1 MHQPTFARVE
11 FERDGYKTRR
21 QKFLERLDGLVP
33 WQRFE
38 AAIEPHYP
46 KPGRGRRPYPLSV
59 MLRIHIV
66 QLCYNLSDP
75 GTNAEN
81 NRTEPRRLGPLS
93 GGLGRNWNEHRMRF
107 ISHKTTDQILD
118 NLTGYLNRI
127 SNSGH

>member
-1 MHQPTFARVE
+1 MPSAATAGSTTTLQRWSTTCWSTGLRLTDPAAGRV
-11 FERDGYKTRR
+11 D
-21 QKFLERLDGLVP
+21 DLVS
-33 WQRFE
+33 RV
-38 AAIEPHYP
+38 A
-46 KPGRGRRPYPLSV
+46 
-59 MLRIHIV
+59 
-66 QLCYNLSDP
+66 
-75 GTNAEN
+75 NAEN

>member
-1 MHQPTFARVE
+1 MSLCPTLASELPTAHR
-11 FERDGYKTRR
+11 
-21 QKFLERLDGLVP
+21 
-33 WQRFE
+33 E
-38 AAIEPHYP
+38 AADD
-46 KPGRGRRPYPLSV
+46 GVTSRLVSRV
-59 MLRIHIV
+59 A
-66 QLCYNLSDP
+66 
-75 GTNAEN
+75 NAEN